1 MNIVMLM
8 AGGVGRRFGS
18 MIPKQY
24 NLLCGQPVIDY
35 VIDAIRKSKLTDKV
49 VVVIDQQWIEYS
61 DKLKKYGLTLRP
73 TAIPVLNLF
82 RAAWNLSI
90 AAMPVTGF

>member
-1 MNIVMLM
+1 MNIVILM
-8 AGGVGRRFGS
+8 AGVVGRRFGS

-35 VIDAIRKSKLTDKV
+35 VIDAIRKSKVTDKV

-61 DKLKKYGLTLRP
+61 DKGGSGQPLSLYEVRENLC
-73 TAIPVLNLF
+73 AAVLL
-82 RAAWNLSI
+82 
-90 AAMPVTGF
+90 